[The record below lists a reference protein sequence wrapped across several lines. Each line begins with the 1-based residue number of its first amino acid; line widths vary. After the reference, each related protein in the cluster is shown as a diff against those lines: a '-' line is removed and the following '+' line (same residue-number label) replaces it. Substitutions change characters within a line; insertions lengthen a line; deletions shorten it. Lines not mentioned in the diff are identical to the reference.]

1 MGEYLRRDGP
11 VSERLYGAAKSG
23 KDAKSKKKTYE
34 DKAKGSIQQF
44 NDAWN
49 KPAGKWRKLG
59 SRDRN
64 TAWVS
69 NLFSTLPITPF
80 SDYFFS
86 WNTGLYWNVLDSLV

>member
-1 MGEYLRRDGP
+1 MMGEYLHRDGP

-49 KPAGKWRKLG
+49 KPAGK
-59 SRDRN
+59 
-64 TAWVS
+64 
-69 NLFSTLPITPF
+69 
-80 SDYFFS
+80 
-86 WNTGLYWNVLDSLV
+86 